1 MEKLKNYGIGF
12 FAVVGLLSL
21 LTQATTEPN
30 YGTPPSHVWE
40 IHSNQYTGSGAE
52 QVYILNKVTG
62 EVRRCT
68 ELYSAKS
75 HYVIMK
81 EKTE

>member
-12 FAVVGLLSL
+12 LAVVGLLSL

-40 IHSNQYTGSGAE
+40 IHSNQYNGAGNE
-52 QVYILNKVTG
+52 QVYVLNKVTG
-62 EVRRCT
+62 EVRKYG
-68 ELYSAKS
+68 ELQSEYD
-75 HYVIMK
+75 YVTMK
-81 EKTE
+81 EKTK